1 MERGLEGVQCSNG
14 ERNTKRKEGRSAGF
28 TGTEVRGN
36 SVGSGCGGGYRIY
49 RGDGL
54 GVAGACR
61 NQDDER
67 VGA

>member
-28 TGTEVRGN
+28 TGTEVRD
-36 SVGSGCGGGYRIY
+36 SSAGSGCGGYRIY

-61 NQDDER
+61 NQDDEG
-67 VGA
+67 VGT

>member
-36 SVGSGCGGGYRIY
+36 SVGSGCGGAIAYIE
-49 RGDGL
+49 
-54 GVAGACR
+54 AMA
-61 NQDDER
+61 
-67 VGA
+67 